1 MIYHGVG
8 CLRFSPNEVDD
19 NKAMNENLR
28 ADSNDLYALKH
39 ALQKL
44 DEAFA
49 LSEDRGRLANVKL
62 ETCYAE
68 LASLA
73 NSLLLAEDKLSQNQE
88 ALNWLL
94 EVNRL
99 TSGNPWWW
107 KLMAAKWRRQREFR
121 RLALLGLFDAQA
133 YLARYPDVQEAGL
146 DPLHHYMSHGI
157 REISSG
163 SR

>member
-1 MIYHGVG
+1 MI
-8 CLRFSPNEVDD
+8 
-19 NKAMNENLR
+19 ENLR
-28 ADSNDLYALKH
+28 TDSNDLNALKQ

-49 LSEDRGRLANVKL
+49 LSDERGRLANVKL
-62 ETCYAE
+62 EGCYAE
-68 LASLA
+68 LAFLA
-73 NSLLLAEDKLSQNQE
+73 NSLLLTEDKLSQSQE

-94 EVNRL
+94 EVNLL
-99 TSGNPWWW
+99 TSSNPWWW
-107 KLMAAKWRRQREFR
+107 KFMAAKWRRQREFR
-121 RLALLGLFDAQA
+121 RLARRGLFDIKA

>member
-1 MIYHGVG
+1 MR
-8 CLRFSPNEVDD
+8 LFSKELDD
-19 NKAMNENLR
+19 QLAKNENIR
-28 ADSNDLYALKH
+28 ADPDDVYALKN

-49 LSEDRGRLANVKL
+49 LSEDRGRLAHLKL
-62 ETCYAE
+62 ESCYAE

-73 NSLLLAEDKLSQNQE
+73 NSLLLAEDKLSQSQE
-88 ALNWLL
+88 ALNWFL
-94 EVNRL
+94 EVIRV